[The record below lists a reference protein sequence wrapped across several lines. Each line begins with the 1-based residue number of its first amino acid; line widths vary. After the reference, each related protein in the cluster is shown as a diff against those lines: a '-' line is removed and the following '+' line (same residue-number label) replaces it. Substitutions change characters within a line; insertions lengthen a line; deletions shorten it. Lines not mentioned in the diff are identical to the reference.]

1 MSEREGSQRERG
13 ATTVGGPEGR
23 GPANREERALTGHA
37 PPFFCPYCG
46 EEDIRPFGDRHGEW
60 VCGSCRRAWA
70 LRGIRAGERPA
81 ADAPAATT
89 EAAP

>member
-1 MSEREGSQRERG
+1 MT
-13 ATTVGGPEGR
+13 A
-23 GPANREERALTGHA
+23 HA

-70 LRGIRAGERPA
+70 LRSIVAREDPVHTPNRPA
-81 ADAPAATT
+81 PGTPTVTEPAATEPMPT
-89 EAAP
+89 SADAAVLGGSR